1 MALSLFKIKTYCI
14 QPLKRA
20 MSSEENF
27 IKLDDIPTEVWVTL
41 GVLGGVLL
49 SYCLCMRQGYQ
60 DNWIG
65 NVPPGPHH
73 LPFIGNML
81 YML

>member
-1 MALSLFKIKTYCI
+1 
-14 QPLKRA
+14 

-27 IKLDDIPTEVWVTL
+27 IKLDDIPSEVWVTL

-65 NVPPGPHH
+65 NVPPGPPH
-73 LPFIGNML
+73 LPFIGNTVESHI
-81 YML
+81 